1 MNMKTSVAICVPAR
15 DTVNTGFAYDLA
27 MLSAR
32 WYSLIE
38 PGVKF
43 SISMNSGTLIA
54 DQRQK
59 LMSKA
64 LADGFEYVLF
74 LDSDMRFPP
83 NIIEKLLAHNKAVVA
98 CNYSQRRLPPKPVA
112 FYDFK
117 KIKYVYSVN
126 KTGIEPVA
134 AIGMGVMLIR
144 LRDVANLPQPWFQ
157 IHYDANVRMWCGEDM
172 FFCDLVTKGGGEV
185 YVDHDTSKMIR
196 HIGTFE
202 YMHEHTAEFMEDKD
216 G

>member
-1 MNMKTSVAICVPAR
+1 MKTSVAICVPTR
-15 DTVNTGFAYDLA
+15 DSVNTGFAYDLA

-32 WYSLIE
+32 WYSIIE

-64 LADGFEYVLF
+64 IADGFDYVLF

-98 CNYSQRRLPPKPVA
+98 CNYAQRRVPPKPVA

-117 KIKYVYSVN
+117 KLKYVYSVN
-126 KTGIEPVA
+126 KTGIEPVD

-144 LRDVANLPQPWFQ
+144 LSDVASLPQPWFQ
-157 IHYDANVRMWCGEDM
+157 IHYDEGTRMWCGEDM
-172 FFCDLVTKGGGEV
+172 FFCDLVRRGGREV
-185 YVDHDTSKMIR
+185 YVDHDTSKLIR